1 MRNIG
6 TALLLM
12 GLIHAAGPCPAQD
25 KIVTSRGETIE
36 GKIVKLTPS
45 GAPVVRMANGIE
57 TAVPKESIRYPIL
70 MQPPPG
76 LDEARKALAAEQYP
90 QVIAAIEKDV
100 QAFAG
105 LQVDWVIEALGLVA
119 DAYLATGKKSEA
131 GAIYRKME
139 TDYADSPYAVKA
151 KIGLAK
157 ISVSVN
163 RLPEAEAALKPILEN
178 AAKQLAPPPAE
189 QRVYADAAFVMGQ
202 LEEARGNK
210 QEALENYMRVVTLY
224 PLSPSLTAQAEA
236 RVKALREDKTVF
248 VR

>member
-1 MRNIG
+1 MRNFG
-6 TALLLM
+6 TALLIM
-12 GLIHAAGPCPAQD
+12 GLIHAVGPCPAQD
-25 KIVTSRGETIE
+25 KIVNGRGESIE

-45 GAPVVRMANGIE
+45 GAPVVRLANGVE
-57 TAVPKESIRYPIL
+57 TAVPKETIRTIL

-76 LDEARKALAAEQYP
+76 LAEARKALTAEQYP
-90 QVIAAIEKDV
+90 QVLAAIEKDAL
-100 QAFAG
+100 AFAG

-119 DAYLATGKKSEA
+119 DAHLATGKKSEA

-139 TDYADSPYAVKA
+139 TDYANSPYAVKA

-163 RLPEAEAALKPILEN
+163 RLPEAEAALAPILEN
-178 AAKQLAPPPAE
+178 AAKQLAPPDAE
-189 QRVYADAAFVMGQ
+189 RRVYADAAFVMGQ

-224 PLSPSLTAQAEA
+224 PLNPSLTAQAEA
-236 RVKALREDKTVF
+236 RIQALRADKTVF